1 MLIMVQQC
9 LRSGH
14 GNAHESPFYF
24 PVVTPFPTPCTPRRP
39 TNLPTSSHRSFVLF
53 MLREQYTHAA
63 RTGIGSK
70 LHVRE
75 RDDQYGQGMINSF
88 PGRAIITDLYAR
100 R

>member
-1 MLIMVQQC
+1 
-9 LRSGH
+9 
-14 GNAHESPFYF
+14 
-24 PVVTPFPTPCTPRRP
+24 
-39 TNLPTSSHRSFVLF
+39 